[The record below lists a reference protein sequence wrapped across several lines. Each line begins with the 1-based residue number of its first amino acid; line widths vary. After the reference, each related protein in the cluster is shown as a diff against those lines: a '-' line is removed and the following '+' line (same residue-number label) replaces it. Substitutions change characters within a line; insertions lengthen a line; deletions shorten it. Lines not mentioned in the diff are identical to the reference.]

1 MRSSKLQ
8 VEVDQGLKK
17 IPRGRFEEEVEM
29 TMLRGREED
38 RLYVRPSVSGP
49 EYAAYAKRL
58 SVHWP
63 SPSEGQTSV
72 IGEHLSVHVGDQR
85 KRPFAIEKY
94 DSGRPYTRTLRRGQ
108 DGTRERAS
116 DDSSNQIAMS
126 RSKMPTTHILKSTR
140 CTLSVSTART
150 TLQKGLWVIT
160 QRGSDIG
167 SH

>member
-1 MRSSKLQ
+1 MW
-8 VEVDQGLKK
+8 
-17 IPRGRFEEEVEM
+17 GRK
-29 TMLRGREED
+29 EED

-49 EYAAYAKRL
+49 EYPVYAKRL

-63 SPSEGQTSV
+63 SPSEGRTSV
-72 IGEHLSVHVGDQR
+72 IGEHLSVHVCERR
-85 KRPFAIEKY
+85 KRPLAVEKY
-94 DSGRPYTRTLRRGQ
+94 DSGRPYTIRRGQ

-116 DDSSNQIAMS
+116 DDSSDKIAMS
-126 RSKMPTTHILKSTR
+126 RSKMTTTHIFKSTR

-150 TLQKGLWVIT
+150 TSQKGLLVIT

>member
-1 MRSSKLQ
+1 MATSR
-8 VEVDQGLKK
+8 E
-17 IPRGRFEEEVEM
+17 
-29 TMLRGREED
+29 REEY
-38 RLYVRPSVSGP
+38 RLYVKPNLFRRVDPACAVYM
-49 EYAAYAKRL
+49 ERL
-58 SVHWP
+58 STHWP
-63 SPSEGQTSV
+63 SPSEGRTSV
-72 IGEHLSVHVGDQR
+72 IGEHLSVYVGERR

-116 DDSSNQIAMS
+116 DGSSDQIVMS
-126 RSKMPTTHILKSTR
+126 PLRTTTTHILKSSR

-150 TLQKGLWVIT
+150 TSQKGLLVIT